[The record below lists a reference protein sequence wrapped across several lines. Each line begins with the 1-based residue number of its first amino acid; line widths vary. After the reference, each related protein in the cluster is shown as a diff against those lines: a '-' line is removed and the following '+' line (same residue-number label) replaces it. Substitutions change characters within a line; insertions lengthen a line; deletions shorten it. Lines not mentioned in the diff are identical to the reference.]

1 MEGGETDAEEI
12 GITAK
17 IKHTKQTE
25 KEQYR
30 EKPKPKP
37 KNKENKQ
44 KQNTTENKART
55 GK

>member
-1 MEGGETDAEEI
+1 VEGGEPDAEEI
-12 GITAK
+12 GKTAK

-30 EKPKPKP
+30 EKPKPK
-37 KNKENKQ
+37 NRENKQ
-44 KQNTTENKART
+44 KQNTTGNKART